1 MMVSWDPYYV
11 CTARSIGMSP
21 TGVEMSLII
30 PIKKPNVI
38 VAFCL
43 WQNNI

>member
-1 MMVSWDPYYV
+1 MVSCDSYYV
-11 CTARSIGMSP
+11 CTARAEGMGP

-30 PIKKPNVI
+30 SIKKPNII

-43 WQNNI
+43 

>member
-1 MMVSWDPYYV
+1 M
-11 CTARSIGMSP
+11 GP

-30 PIKKPNVI
+30 SIKKPNII

-43 WQNNI
+43 WQNI